1 MSTAITIIKPEEIE
15 ARSFAIIEEEFEAQT
30 GRRPNDYPPQQFA
43 VIQRVIHATG
53 DFAFAKALHFHPQ
66 AIATAIARL
75 RAGRAV
81 ATDVRMAASGVN
93 ATTLARWGGRVIC
106 EISAPAIAVEAKTQG
121 LTRSETAIQLAF
133 NQAPGIIAIGNAPTA
148 LLRVI
153 NLCQDQPDSFDGII
167 VGVPV
172 GFVNAAESKDLLAEQ
187 DIPHIVA
194 LGRKGGSPVAAAIVN
209 ALIRLAAEEES
220 VRD

>member
-1 MSTAITIIKPEEIE
+1 MNAHLTTILPHEIE
-15 ARSFAIIEEEFEAQT
+15 ATSFAIIKEEFEAQT
-30 GRRPNDYPPQQFA
+30 GRRPADYPAEEFA

-53 DFAFAKALHFHPQ
+53 DFTFAQTLHFHPQ

-81 ATDVRMAASGVN
+81 ATDVKMSAAGVN
-93 ATTLARWGGRVIC
+93 AKSIGQWGGRVIC
-106 EISAPAIAVEAKTQG
+106 EIAAPDIADQAQKQG

-133 NQAPGIIAIGNAPTA
+133 DQKPGIIAIGNAPTA
-148 LLRVI
+148 LVRVI
-153 NLCQDQPDSFDGII
+153 TLCQQNPILFDGVII
-167 VGVPV
+167 GVPV
-172 GFVNAAESKDLLAEQ
+172 GFVNAAESKDWLAEQ

-209 ALIRLAAEEES
+209 ALIRLATEEHDA
-220 VRD
+220 RG